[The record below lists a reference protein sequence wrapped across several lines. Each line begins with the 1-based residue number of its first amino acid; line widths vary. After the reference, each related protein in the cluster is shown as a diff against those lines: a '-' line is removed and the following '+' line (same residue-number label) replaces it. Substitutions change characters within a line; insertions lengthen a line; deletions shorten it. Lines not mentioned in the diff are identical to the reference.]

1 MIGYPLIE
9 MSYYYFLTKRFQ
21 KKFTEQINVTSAS
34 HIDFN
39 LSVSQGLLPLTLGT
53 FLQYYFALLEPY
65 RFSGSDRVNNTFI
78 SMSFF
83 TSPLL
88 ILYNLSVL

>member
-9 MSYYYFLTKRFQ
+9 MSYYYFLNKRFQ
-21 KKFTEQINVTSAS
+21 KKFTKQINVTSAS

-39 LSVSQGLLPLTLGT
+39 FSVSQGLLPLTLGT